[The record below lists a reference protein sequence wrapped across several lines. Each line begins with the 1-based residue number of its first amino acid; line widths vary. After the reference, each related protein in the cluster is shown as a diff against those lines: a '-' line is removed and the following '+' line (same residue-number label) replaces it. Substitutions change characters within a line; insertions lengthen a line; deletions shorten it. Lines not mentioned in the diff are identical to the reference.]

1 MSKLFQ
7 SFANK
12 VAHATGRPVTFAAC
26 VALVALW
33 AMSGPFLGF
42 SDTWQLIINT
52 TTTVL
57 TFLQVFLIQAT
68 QNRDTVAIHSKLDE
82 LLRAGPAENR
92 FVGIETLTEEELD
105 ELRAR
110 CEERARKE
118 AGSVTNPAS

>member
-7 SFANK
+7 TFANRI
-12 VAHATGRPVTFAAC
+12 AHATGRPATFAAC

-68 QNRDTVAIHSKLDE
+68 QNRDTVAIHAKLDE
-82 LLRAGPAENR
+82 LLRAGPAENHYL
-92 FVGIETLTEEELD
+92 GIERMTEEELD
-105 ELRAR
+105 EVRR
-110 CEERARKE
+110 QCEERARKE
-118 AGSVTNPAS
+118 AGPSTDPAS

>member
-1 MSKLFQ
+1 MSKHFQ
-7 SFANK
+7 RFANAI
-12 VAHATGRPVTFAAC
+12 AHATGRPATFAAC

-42 SDTWQLIINT
+42 SDTWQLVINT

-68 QNRDTVAIHSKLDE
+68 QNRDTLAIHAKLDE
-82 LLRAGPAENR
+82 LLRAGPSENS
-92 FVGIETLTEEELD
+92 FVGVERLTEEELHAVR
-105 ELRAR
+105 RA

-118 AGSVTNPAS
+118 AGSSPDPAS